1 MRFFRLQ
8 LVALVLVALFVGLGC
23 APLAHADNVYAAI
36 RGSVTDPSGAVL
48 PGATVTALNADT
60 GVARTVTTNSKGAF
74 ELSSLPIG
82 LYNVTITKDGFK
94 AFKSTG
100 ILLVV
105 NQVYA
110 LDAVLSVGASS
121 ETVEVKAD
129 TVQVETSDT
138 QLKDLIDSTKIVD
151 LPLVNRNW
159 TSLEQLTPGIQS
171 SSDRF
176 GTYSSNGSQ
185 SNQSSYL
192 VDGTDTNDLPL
203 NAPAIVPSPDSI
215 AQFNMVTSSMN
226 AEYGRNSGAVVNAIT
241 KSGTNQ
247 FHGDAF
253 EFYRDTFLNNR
264 SYFATKAP
272 NFHQNVLGGTLGG
285 PIWRDKSFFFFSY
298 EGLRNRTG
306 AAQDVHVFSNGERDS
321 ASSGYSD
328 FSDRLPH
335 GLSFYDPTTATYSSN
350 VMPFAPPGGACPSG
364 VTYVAGTTTW
374 GTNTDPNTGLNVP
387 GCFADAT
394 HIPTSY
400 FNSISTKILA
410 NNLIPAANTTLN
422 GLPYYAFNTTNTG
435 SHDQYIFKIDHNI
448 SKSDIF
454 WFKGLMQ
461 TSPSTATL
469 PFVGGT
475 LPGFAEVDARHYKQ
489 FVADYTRIFT
499 PNLLNEFRA
508 GYTRTNLN
516 VVNPQTPI
524 DPSTYGFAITPQNTA
539 AESLPY
545 MSISGYGG
553 LAIGFSH
560 NGPQPRVDETYEAV
574 DNLSWNHGKH
584 SAKMGVDFRRM
595 AVNNPYYSNLSGA
608 FNFSSASP
616 FSTGD
621 GGLDFLLGVP
631 NTYGQFSG
639 GHIIVRAYEYY
650 FYAQDSYK
658 ATPALTLNGGIGY
671 QIDTPL
677 NNFQFGGIGVNC
689 FSLVHMNQ
697 QSIVYPTAPPGTLFP
712 GDPNCTAAGGYSVHY
727 GHFGPR
733 AGFAWSPDLGKISAG
748 DSKKFSIR
756 GGAGLY
762 FNRAE
767 EEGALHNL
775 SASPFTAS
783 SNGAADFGGSPAFA
797 NPFADVAGRGSEANR
812 FPFTPP
818 SRTSN
823 YNFANIAPFDFNT
836 FDSNYVTPYAINFN
850 LNVQRELA
858 SNMVLT
864 VGYVGSLG
872 RKLIRV
878 YEGNP
883 ITQAGHDA
891 CLAGAGLEGGCVANR
906 TLQHIYYPQNA
917 ADPLIIPG
925 SVDPVH
931 SPNGIGYYISD
942 GVQATTGSSNYN
954 ALQVS
959 LNKAET
965 HNLSFTVS
973 YTYSHALDNGS
984 GLESSGFNGRTT
996 NWVAGY
1002 SQLNY
1007 GGSDYDARHRFVT
1020 SYNYIIP
1027 VPAGWSKPVKT
1038 VAGGWHMTGITTFA
1052 TGFPVTL
1059 FDSVSF
1065 NSLYCDAYS
1074 YYGCPD
1080 VPQQLGTVKI
1090 SNPRSIDPKT
1100 TPYFDPSTF
1109 TTEALGTFGNTH
1121 RNFFAG
1127 PGSFNTDFSFIKDT
1141 HFTERQYLQLGI
1153 EGFNVFN
1160 RANFSLPDGNI
1171 GDGPG
1176 SFATITGSAGGRLW
1190 QIRAKYYF

>member
-8 LVALVLVALFVGLGC
+8 LVVLAMVALFVGLGC

-60 GVARTVTTNSKGAF
+60 GVARTVTSNAKGAY

-82 LYNVTITKDGFK
+82 RYNVTISKDGFK
-94 AFKSTG
+94 VYKSMG
-100 ILLVV
+100 IVLVV

-138 QLKDLIDSTKIVD
+138 QLKNLIDATKIVD
-151 LPLVNRNW
+151 LPLNGRNW
-159 TSLEQLTPGIQS
+159 TQLEQLAPGVQS

-203 NAPAIVPSPDSI
+203 NSPSIVPSPDSI
-215 AQFNMVTSSMN
+215 AQFNMVTSSMS
-226 AEYGRNSGAVVNAIT
+226 AEYGRNSGAVVNAVT

-247 FHGDAF
+247 FHGDIF

-264 SYFATKAP
+264 NYFATKAP
-272 NFHQNVLGGTLGG
+272 NFHQNTLGGVIGG
-285 PIWRDKSFFFFSY
+285 PIWKDKSFFFFSY

-306 AAQDVHVFSNGERDS
+306 SAQDVHVFSADERK
-321 ASSGYSD
+321 GN
-328 FSDRLPH
+328 FSDRLPVTADLPN
-335 GLSFYDPTTATYSSN
+335 GLSGNP
-350 VMPFAPPGGACPSG
+350 MPFLPPSLHGACPSG
-364 VTYVAGTTTW
+364 ETFVPGETTW
-374 GTNTDPNTGLNVP
+374 GSYYDQHGTLVK
-387 GCFADAT
+387 GCYNNPSEIAAAD
-394 HIPTSY
+394 I
-400 FNSISTKILA
+400 NSISAKILA
-410 NNLIPAANTTLN
+410 DNLIPAANTTIN
-422 GLPYYAFNTTNTG
+422 GAPYYAFNTANVNQ
-435 SHDQYIFKIDHNI
+435 HDQYIWKIDHNI
-448 SKSDIF
+448 SKSDIL

-461 TSPSTATL
+461 TQPGTATL

-475 LPGFAEVDARHYKQ
+475 LPGFTEVDRRHYKQ

-499 PNLLNEFRA
+499 PNLLNEFRL
-508 GYTRTNLN
+508 GYNRTNLD
-516 VVNPQTPI
+516 VVNPETPI
-524 DPSTYGFAITPQNTA
+524 DPASYGFDIKPQNTA
-539 AESLPY
+539 ASSLPY
-545 MSISGYGG
+545 ISISGYGG
-553 LAIGFSH
+553 LAIGFSR
-560 NGPQPRVDETYEAV
+560 NGPQPRVDETYELV
-574 DNLSWNHGKH
+574 DNLSWNRGKH
-584 SAKMGVDFRRM
+584 SAKMGIDVRRM

-608 FNFSSASP
+608 FNFSPASS

-621 GGLDFLLGVP
+621 AGLDFLLGVP

-658 ATPALTLNGGIGY
+658 ATPNLTLNAGVGY

-689 FSLVHMNQ
+689 YSLENMNQ
-697 QSIVYPTAPPGTLFP
+697 QSIIYPTAPPGTLFP
-712 GDPNCTAAGGYSVHY
+712 GDPNCTQAGGYSVHY

-733 AGFAWSPDLGKISAG
+733 LGFAWSPDLGKLSAG

-756 GGAGLY
+756 GGAGVY

-767 EEGALHNL
+767 EEGALQNL

-783 SNGAADFGGSPAFA
+783 TQGAADFGGSPAFA
-797 NPFADVAGRGSEANR
+797 NPFADVAGRASEANR

-823 YNFANIAPFDFNT
+823 YDFAQIAPFDFNT
-836 FDSNYVTPYAINFN
+836 FDKNYVTPYAINFN
-850 LNVQRELA
+850 LNVQRELP

-891 CLAGAGLEGGCVANR
+891 CLAGVGLEGGCVANR

-917 ADPLIIPG
+917 ANPLIIPG
-925 SVDPVH
+925 SVDPAN
-931 SPNGIGYYISD
+931 SPNGVGYYISD
-942 GVQATTGSSNYN
+942 GVQSTTGSSNYN
-954 ALQVS
+954 GLQVS

-984 GLESSGFNGRTT
+984 GLESSGFNGRTS
-996 NWVAGY
+996 NWVPGFSY
-1002 SQLNY
+1002 LNY
-1007 GGSDYDARHRFVT
+1007 GSSDYDARHRFVT

-1027 VPAGWSKPVKT
+1027 VPAGWSTPIKT

-1052 TGFPVTL
+1052 TGFPATL
-1059 FDSVSF
+1059 YDGVSF

-1080 VPQQLGTVKI
+1080 VPQQLSAVKI
-1090 SNPRSIDPKT
+1090 SNPHSIDPKT
-1100 TPYFDPSTF
+1100 TPYFDPTSF
-1109 TTEALGTFGNTH
+1109 TTETMGTFGNTH

-1127 PGSFNTDFSFIKDT
+1127 PGSFNTDFLFIKDT

-1153 EGFNVFN
+1153 EGFNIFN
-1160 RANFSLPDGNI
+1160 RSNFDLPDGNI
-1171 GDGPG
+1171 GDGSDFG
-1176 SFATITGSAGGRLW
+1176 IITTASAGRIW